1 MWRIYGIEFQKKRFT
16 NHDVSR
22 LGMRTYILSLSQKK
36 NTFWHVFAD
45 KWSFLHAQ
53 WKHRQRKYE
62 GDPRNANERE
72 REAKLTRCPILHKSR
87 ETRIAN
93 ARPPIGILSLA
104 ERGPTEKEK
113 GKGKKGGRRGKKRER
128 ERETCRFHSGL
139 IDAQHPRGAIKI
151 PVSHSI
157 IFFTLQPWPVIHSP
171 VYLAYSPID
180 LLALRCVPCPGID
193 KISKLGRSYGLDM
206 VGSRRRKKGTWR
218 NSRFVS

>member
-1 MWRIYGIEFQKKRFT
+1 
-16 NHDVSR
+16 
-22 LGMRTYILSLSQKK
+22 MRTYILSLSHKKK

-72 REAKLTRCPILHKSR
+72 RERQNLLVARYYINLVKRVSR
-87 ETRIAN
+87 MLDL
-93 ARPPIGILSLA
+93 LSGSYRWPSVDRLKRK
-104 ERGPTEKEK
+104 RGKE
-113 GKGKKGGRRGKKRER
+113 KKGGGRKR

>member
-1 MWRIYGIEFQKKRFT
+1 MSFKKRDSPITTCQGWECGHTF
-16 NHDVSR
+16 
-22 LGMRTYILSLSQKK
+22 SLSHKK
-36 NTFWHVFAD
+36 KTHFDTFSRINGAFYTHSGSIDSESTKATHVT
-45 KWSFLHAQ
+45 
-53 WKHRQRKYE
+53 RTR
-62 GDPRNANERE
+62 ERE
-72 REAKLTRCPILHKSR
+72 RQNLLVARYYINLVKRVSR
-87 ETRIAN
+87 MLDL
-93 ARPPIGILSLA
+93 LSGSYRWPSVDRLKRK
-104 ERGPTEKEK
+104 RGKE
-113 GKGKKGGRRGKKRER
+113 KKGGGRKR

>member
-1 MWRIYGIEFQKKRFT
+1 MLDLLSGSYRWPSVDRLKR
-16 NHDVSR
+16 
-22 LGMRTYILSLSQKK
+22 K
-36 NTFWHVFAD
+36 
-45 KWSFLHAQ
+45 
-53 WKHRQRKYE
+53 
-62 GDPRNANERE
+62 
-72 REAKLTRCPILHKSR
+72 
-87 ETRIAN
+87 
-93 ARPPIGILSLA
+93 
-104 ERGPTEKEK
+104 RGKE
-113 GKGKKGGRRGKKRER
+113 KKGGGRKR

>member
-1 MWRIYGIEFQKKRFT
+1 
-16 NHDVSR
+16 
-22 LGMRTYILSLSQKK
+22 MRTYILSLSQKK

-72 REAKLTRCPILHKSR
+72 RERQNLLVARYYINLVKRVSR
-87 ETRIAN
+87 MLDL
-93 ARPPIGILSLA
+93 LSGSYRWPSVDRLKRK
-104 ERGPTEKEK
+104 RGKE
-113 GKGKKGGRRGKKRER
+113 KKGGGRKR

>member
-1 MWRIYGIEFQKKRFT
+1 
-16 NHDVSR
+16 
-22 LGMRTYILSLSQKK
+22 MRTYILSLSQKK

-72 REAKLTRCPILHKSR
+72 RQNLLVARYYINLVKRVSR
-87 ETRIAN
+87 MLDL
-93 ARPPIGILSLA
+93 LSGSYRWPSVDRLKRK
-104 ERGPTEKEK
+104 RGKE
-113 GKGKKGGRRGKKRER
+113 KKGGGRKR